1 MCIAGIWSKI
11 SFFSFTWIV
20 WQQRGVCGLLHLI
33 VWYVTRPTRT
43 SNWNEGRQQH
53 EKRCVQN
60 GVHSS
65 FPPFLKRIKRITI
78 GFNGNFSMWA
88 VLLSNAPKKE
98 RQQSSAK
105 EQNARATRGLH
116 VVAVKTVN
124 HFRRAWRKISL
135 QACNPFF
142 SRVCVTISNSAIP
155 FTWRNRHESSK
166 ENRNDYVTVV
176 TGVSCF
182 YTGSTYLTTLFTLL
196 YLFRPVKF
204 KQTAYDLFLN
214 WVNRN
219 PPLGD
224 LWIARMFFLNEYER
238 LWERNARFTLEN
250 YQQLPWVYFFCFS
263 FVCMTLDSTHTFDL
277 FSSFLLLSQNKKNS
291 IVFF

>member
-1 MCIAGIWSKI
+1 MC
-11 SFFSFTWIV
+11 
-20 WQQRGVCGLLHLI
+20 
-33 VWYVTRPTRT
+33 
-43 SNWNEGRQQH
+43 
-53 EKRCVQN
+53 
-60 GVHSS
+60 
-65 FPPFLKRIKRITI
+65 
-78 GFNGNFSMWA
+78 
-88 VLLSNAPKKE
+88 
-98 RQQSSAK
+98 
-105 EQNARATRGLH
+105 
-116 VVAVKTVN
+116 
-124 HFRRAWRKISL
+124 
-135 QACNPFF
+135 
-142 SRVCVTISNSAIP
+142 VCVTISNSAIP

-166 ENRNDYVTVV
+166 ENRNDYVTAV

-224 LWIARMFFLNEYER
+224 LWIARMLFLNEYER

-250 YQQLPWVYFFCFS
+250 YQQLPWVYFF
-263 FVCMTLDSTHTFDL
+263 V
-277 FSSFLLLSQNKKNS
+277 FLLFVWRSIQHTRLTCFLHSSSSHRKKKNS